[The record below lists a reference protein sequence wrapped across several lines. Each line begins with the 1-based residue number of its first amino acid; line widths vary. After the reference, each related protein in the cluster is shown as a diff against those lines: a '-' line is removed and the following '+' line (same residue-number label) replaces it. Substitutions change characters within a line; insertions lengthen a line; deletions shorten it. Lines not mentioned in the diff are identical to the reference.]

1 MRQNRTYRIDIPT
14 EEKSSSARSAEQI
27 RRHYLVER
35 ELSDRLRHAP
45 RELRRELYTEV
56 YDELFRRVPDHP
68 QILLRHQKASRDDL
82 NYRLDL
88 LRKHLHPNVTYLEIG
103 PGDCSLAI
111 EVARLVRKVYA
122 VDVSNEIT
130 KEVALPDNVELII
143 SDGSSIPI
151 PPGSIDVAY
160 SDQLME
166 HLHADDAIDQLRNIY
181 AALAPGGRYICITP
195 NRLSGPHDVSQ
206 YFDDVATGFHLK
218 EYSATELSQ
227 LFKAVGFR
235 KLQLLV
241 GARGFHLTTATPVI
255 TTLEW
260 LLARAPH
267 ALGRTLARRLPLRS
281 ILGIKLVGIK

>member
-1 MRQNRTYRIDIPT
+1 MSGPDNH
-14 EEKSSSARSAEQI
+14 RSAEQI
-27 RRHYLVER
+27 RKHYLVER
-35 ELSDRLRHAP
+35 ELSDRLRNAP
-45 RELRRELYTEV
+45 RELRRGLYTEV
-56 YDELFRRVPDHP
+56 YDELFRRVLDHP
-68 QILLRHQKASRDDL
+68 QISLRHQAASRDDL

-88 LRKHLHPNVTYLEIG
+88 LKKHLHSNATYLEIG

-143 SDGSSIPI
+143 SDGSSIPV
-151 PPGSIDVAY
+151 PAGSINVAY

-181 AALAPGGRYICITP
+181 ASLAPGGRYICITP

-206 YFDDVATGFHLK
+206 YFDEVATGFHLK
-218 EYSATELSQ
+218 EYSATELSK

-235 KLQLLV
+235 KLQVMV

-255 TTLEW
+255 TALEW

-267 ALGRTLARRLPLRS
+267 ALGRTLARGLPLRS